1 MTKGKCLHTW
11 LTRWLFIFTLSVPA
25 LYCPLGLGQE
35 SPKSIPKANGD
46 YKIIQSQTLP
56 DPVDKIVVKPE
67 ANDDEIGKRIE
78 GILVTTPWFIA
89 PSVQVKNGV
98 VFLKGK
104 TKHTEHKKW
113 AENLASHT
121 QDVVAVVNQ
130 IEVINPAIWSFQ
142 QITKGLLEQWQ
153 RMLRGLPFFI
163 FALIVLFISWL
174 IARFASRSTRNSL
187 QYRKVHPL
195 LTDVISRGVT
205 LLCLLFGA
213 YIILQVLGLTTF
225 ALTVLGGT
233 GIIGIILG
241 ISLRDITEN
250 LLASILLSMQKPF
263 HKNDLVEISE
273 LDGKGITG
281 YVQGLTIRAT
291 VLMTQEGHQIQIPN
305 STVYKSNIR
314 NFSSNPNRR
323 EDFII
328 GITYEDAISKAQEV
342 ALKLLER
349 HPAVLKDPEPWVL
362 VENLTADAVNMRVY
376 FWMDGSKYH
385 WRKVRSSVIRLV
397 KRALQDAGIEISWPG
412 KGIEISFLEDIPV
425 RLLQRKPKAKKE
437 EITHESGKFAT
448 HAEGELSSEAAEIEE
463 QNRLSRPIEKEKNLL
478 R

>member
-1 MTKGKCLHTW
+1 MIIGKLFHTW
-11 LTRWLFIFTLSVPA
+11 LTAWLFILIFSMPA
-25 LYCPLGLGQE
+25 FYCTAAFGQE
-35 SPKSIPKANGD
+35 NSKSDD
-46 YKIIQSQTLP
+46 YKTAPSKTIP
-56 DPVDKIVVKPE
+56 DPADKIEVNPE
-67 ANDDEIGKRIE
+67 IQDNEIRKRIE
-78 GILVTTPWFIA
+78 EILVTTPWFTG
-89 PSVQVKNGV
+89 PKVQVKNGV

-104 TKHTEHKKW
+104 TKDLEYKKW

-121 QDVVAVVNQ
+121 QNVVAVVNQ
-130 IEVINPAIWSFQ
+130 IEVVNPTIWSFQ
-142 QITKGLLEQWQ
+142 QITTGLLEQWQ
-153 RMLRGLPFFI
+153 RMLRGLPFFV
-163 FALIVLFISWL
+163 FALIVLLISWL
-174 IARFASRSTRNSL
+174 AARFASLSTRKSL
-187 QYRKVHPL
+187 KYRKIHPL
-195 LTDVISRGVT
+195 LTDVISRGAA
-205 LLCLLFGA
+205 LLCFLFGA

-233 GIIGIILG
+233 GVLGIILG

-263 HKNDLVEISE
+263 NKNDLVQISD

-281 YVQGLTIRAT
+281 YVEGLTIRAT
-291 VLMTQEGHQIQIPN
+291 LLMTQEGHQIQIPN

-328 GITYEDAISKAQEV
+328 GITYEDAVSKAQEI
-342 ALKLLER
+342 ALKLLEK

-362 VENLTADAVNMRVY
+362 VENLNAGIVNMRVY

-397 KRALQDAGIEISWPG
+397 KGALQDAGIEISWPG
-412 KGIEISFLEDIPV
+412 KGMEISFPQDIPV
-425 RLLQRKPKAKKE
+425 RLLQRKAKAKKE
-437 EITHESGKFAT
+437 EAARESSKFAT
-448 HAEGELSSEAAEIEE
+448 HAEGELSTETDEIKE
-463 QNRLSRPIEKEKNLL
+463 QSRHSRPIEKEKNLL